1 MRRVSSGQANVDV
14 QNNLRRQERN
24 LNKVNNQLGSQQRI
38 QSLRDDP
45 IAAGHLVRYQSYAK
59 RIEQFKHNAETISDQ
74 FILSEGYVDHS
85 LQIMH
90 RLRELAVTGAHGV
103 YNKDDLANM
112 AAEVDELLKEII
124 QNANALD
131 ADGNALFAGE
141 RSKNQAFIVDK
152 GNTTGSDSEL
162 IQRVRYNGSI
172 KQNEV
177 EVDEHAYMSVNRSG
191 NQIFWA
197 ESQQLIAQRDATS
210 YTVLEDA
217 VVSING
223 TDISLKTGDSIH
235 GIIAKINNSGA
246 PVKAS
251 LDPMSNALMLHTT
264 DSRQLWL
271 EDIDGNAFE
280 DLGLIKDKSQRPPYN
295 LNDSV

>member
-1 MRRVSSGQANVDV
+1 MRRVSSGQANLDV

-90 RLRELAVTGAHGV
+90 RVRELAVTGAHGV

-131 ADGNALFAGE
+131 ADGNALLPESVVKIKPSSSTREYYRQRFRAH
-141 RSKNQAFIVDK
+141 SKSPLQWF
-152 GNTTGSDSEL
+152 
-162 IQRVRYNGSI
+162 
-172 KQNEV
+172 
-177 EVDEHAYMSVNRSG
+177 H
-191 NQIFWA
+191 
-197 ESQQLIAQRDATS
+197 
-210 YTVLEDA
+210 
-217 VVSING
+217 
-223 TDISLKTGDSIH
+223 KT
-235 GIIAKINNSGA
+235 K
-246 PVKAS
+246 
-251 LDPMSNALMLHTT
+251 
-264 DSRQLWL
+264 
-271 EDIDGNAFE
+271 
-280 DLGLIKDKSQRPPYN
+280 
-295 LNDSV
+295 